1 MDCAVRILNMTN
13 KELFTL
19 YMKAYTS
26 KSAADLDDLKRKALQ
41 KALEVNEKESKKSL
55 GQHALEGAG
64 IGAGVGAG
72 TGGLL
77 GLGSAA
83 YVSNKGIGRLAPV
96 KTKITASALGGVGGA
111 THGALVGGALG
122 ALIGLIKGYISRH
135 S

>member
-1 MDCAVRILNMTN
+1 MNN
-13 KELFTL
+13 NELFTL
-19 YMKAYTS
+19 YTKAYTS

-41 KALEVNEKESKKSL
+41 KALEVNEEESKKSL

-77 GLGSAA
+77 GLGATA
-83 YVSNKGIGRLAPV
+83 YASNNGIGRLAPA
-96 KTKITASALGGVGGA
+96 TSKITASALGGVGGA

-122 ALIGLIKGYISRH
+122 ALIGLIKGYVSRH
-135 S
+135 R

>member
-1 MDCAVRILNMTN
+1 MNN

-26 KSAADLDDLKRKALQ
+26 KSASDLDDLKRKALQ

-83 YVSNKGIGRLAPV
+83 YVSNKVFGRLPV
-96 KTKITASALGGVGGA
+96 AGKVTASALGGVGGA

>member
-1 MDCAVRILNMTN
+1 MTN
-13 KELFTL
+13 KDLFTV

-26 KSAADLDDLKRKALQ
+26 KRAADLDDLKSKAQQ

-77 GLGSAA
+77 GLGAA
-83 YVSNKGIGRLAPV
+83 AHASNSGIGRLAPA
-96 KTKITASALGGVGGA
+96 KGKIAASVLGGAGGA
-111 THGALVGGALG
+111 TQGALLGGSLG
-122 ALIGLIKGYISRH
+122 ALIGLIKGYVSRH
-135 S
+135 R

>member
-1 MDCAVRILNMTN
+1 MTN

-26 KSAADLDDLKRKALQ
+26 KRASDLDDLKRRAMQ
-41 KALEVNEKESKKSL
+41 KAIEVNGEESKKSL

-83 YVSNKGIGRLAPV
+83 YVSTKGIGRPAPA
-96 KTKITASALGGVGGA
+96 TSKIIASALGGVGGA

-122 ALIGLIKGYISRH
+122 ALIGLIKGYLSRH